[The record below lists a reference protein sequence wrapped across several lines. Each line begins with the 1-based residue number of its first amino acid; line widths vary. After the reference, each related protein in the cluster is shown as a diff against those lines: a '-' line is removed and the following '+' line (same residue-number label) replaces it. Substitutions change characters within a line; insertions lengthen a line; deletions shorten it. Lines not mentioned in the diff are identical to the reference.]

1 MNMFEE
7 ARALDGTIRLCHM
20 TQEELA
26 EKLHVSQ
33 SYIANKLR
41 LLQFSDE
48 LQKQIADGGLNER
61 QARTVLRL
69 KSEASRR
76 LAVSRAEKEKLNV
89 AMTERLV
96 DMLLATEEE
105 TEADEVR
112 KKTISHLSA
121 VLVDAVGIL
130 NAAGIRSKRVT
141 EESSNEIRIT
151 FSVAK

>member
-1 MNMFEE
+1 
-7 ARALDGTIRLCHM
+7 
-20 TQEELA
+20 
-26 EKLHVSQ
+26 
-33 SYIANKLR
+33 
-41 LLQFSDE
+41 
-48 LQKQIADGGLNER
+48 
-61 QARTVLRL
+61 
-69 KSEASRR
+69 
-76 LAVSRAEKEKLNV
+76 
-89 AMTERLV
+89 MTERLV